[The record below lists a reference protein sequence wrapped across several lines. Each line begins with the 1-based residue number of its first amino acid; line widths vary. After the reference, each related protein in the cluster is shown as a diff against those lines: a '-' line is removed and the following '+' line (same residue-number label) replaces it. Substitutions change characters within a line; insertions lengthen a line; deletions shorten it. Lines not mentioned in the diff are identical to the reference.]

1 MPPDINWLA
10 MNKAVDPVAQ
20 LLLTLNIGIP
30 VIPNGYKA
38 LCPQVESPWF
48 KYENSM
54 KERKKVLNG
63 VLMFI

>member
-1 MPPDINWLA
+1 

-38 LCPQVESPWF
+38 LCPQVESPL
-48 KYENSM
+48 YQYQNSM
-54 KERKKVLNG
+54 KKVKKSNKVC
-63 VLMFI
+63 

>member
-1 MPPDINWLA
+1 

-38 LCPQVESPWF
+38 LCPQVESPSF

-63 VLMFI
+63 VLMLYSANRKTSC

>member
-1 MPPDINWLA
+1 

-38 LCPQVESPWF
+38 LCPQVESPSF
-48 KYENSM
+48 KYKNSM
-54 KERKKVLNG
+54 KEEIKY
-63 VLMFI
+63 

>member
-1 MPPDINWLA
+1 

-38 LCPQVESPWF
+38 LCPQVESPL
-48 KYENSM
+48 YQYQNSM
-54 KERKKVLNG
+54 KKMKKSNKVCCNYSTNKKTTC
-63 VLMFI
+63 

>member
-1 MPPDINWLA
+1 

-38 LCPQVESPWF
+38 LCPQVESPLF
-48 KYENSM
+48 HNEKTIKN
-54 KERKKVLNG
+54 K
-63 VLMFI
+63 